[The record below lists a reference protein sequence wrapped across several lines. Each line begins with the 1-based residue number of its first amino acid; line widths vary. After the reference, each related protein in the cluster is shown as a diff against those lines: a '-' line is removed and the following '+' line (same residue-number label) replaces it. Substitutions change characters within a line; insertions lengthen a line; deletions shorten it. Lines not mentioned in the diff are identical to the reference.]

1 MNIPTPY
8 LVFLG
13 DAKDLK
19 QAKTAF
25 GLNEWR
31 PELCIGQMRLPG
43 CGVDLG
49 LPDLDHDAAV
59 SKGAKTFLIG
69 ISPFSTTLPESYYP
83 AVLTAIHSGMD
94 IANPLHGEL
103 PERIQYAAKIKGVR
117 IHNFRH
123 RDEVY
128 PKGNGEKRTGLR
140 LLTVGTDCACGKKY
154 TALSISRALEQRAV
168 PNTFRSTGQT
178 GFLISQSGINNDTIQ
193 ADFLSGA
200 AEWLTPENDPWHI
213 DIVEGQ
219 GALSHPSFG
228 AGALSLLYGTQ
239 PDFIVMCHEPG
250 RKTQRGVKYPLPSLP
265 REISLVE
272 TMARFTNPSA
282 RVIGI
287 SLFTKYVEN
296 QKDITECL
304 DVAESLNLPTFDP
317 SNPQYELYGGFDT
330 LIQSLENFSLVAK
343 QRGGLDSYVPRMN
356 KHGAL
361 YV

>member
-13 DAKDLK
+13 DAQDYK

-25 GLNEWR
+25 GISEWR
-31 PELCIGQMRLPG
+31 PNLCVGQMQLPG
-43 CGVDLG
+43 CKVHLG
-49 LPDLDHDAAV
+49 IPELTPKEAV
-59 SKGAKTFLIG
+59 ERGAKTFLIG
-69 ISPFSTTLPESYYP
+69 ISPFTRELPESYAE
-83 AVLTAIHSGMD
+83 AVLKAIDCKMD

-103 PERIQYAAKIKGVR
+103 PLSIRAAAFEAGVT

-123 RDEVY
+123 RSIDY
-128 PKGNGEKRTGLR
+128 PKGTGEKRSGLR
-140 LLTVGTDCACGKKY
+140 LLTVGTDCACGKKF
-154 TALSISRALEQRAV
+154 TALSISKALDFHGV

-228 AGALSLLYGTQ
+228 AGSLSLLYGTQ
-239 PDFIVMCHEPG
+239 PDYIIMCHEPG
-250 RKTQRGVKYPLPSLP
+250 RTTHRGVKMALPNLKD
-265 REISLVE
+265 EIHLVE
-272 TMARFTNPSA
+272 MMARRTNKNA
-282 RVIGI
+282 KVIAI
-287 SLFTKYVEN
+287 SLFTREAN
-296 QKDITECL
+296 LRQIAECTEIATEL
-304 DVAESLNLPTFDP
+304 DLPCFDP
-317 SNPQYELYGGFDT
+317 INPFVIPGAGL
-330 LIQSLENFSLVAK
+330 LVTIEKLKAVSEALRK
-343 QRGGLDSYVPRMN
+343 QHTPNMD
-356 KHGAL
+356 KHGAR